1 MSSNQKG
8 SCRAKRCGIVL
19 LVLMSFLFSSQSL
32 GTEKKVQRMPPPRK
46 TDTDFQRLL
55 PKKAPTSDIILIGK
69 ALCSLKRTVDLP
81 FKGTITALEVQAGQ
95 AVNKGDVLAR
105 YRLTPEIVLS
115 LRRETMP
122 SGVKRLEEEG
132 ALTAPITG
140 HVVWVHPEIRQGAR
154 LGPMNRVFEVGVMDP
169 MRLSAHVYEEEAL
182 RLDLG
187 DKGIVRPESL
197 PGWKFKAQVSRISWS
212 PLSLDPLQ
220 PSYYE
225 VEFTVKNPGLILREG
240 LRVIIHLFKPVSR
253 KTHGPA
259 AGDSGGSSTSQ

>member
-1 MSSNQKG
+1 M
-8 SCRAKRCGIVL
+8 
-19 LVLMSFLFSSQSL
+19 LVALMTLFSSPSL
-32 GTEKKVQRMPPPRK
+32 SAEKRVQRMPPPRK
-46 TDTDFQRLL
+46 TGKDFQRLL
-55 PKKAPTSDIILIGK
+55 PKKAPSSDIVLIGK

-81 FKGTITALEVQAGQ
+81 FQATITALEVQSGQ

-105 YRLTPEIVLS
+105 YRLTPESLLS
-115 LRRETMP
+115 ISRKTMP
-122 SGVKRLEEEG
+122 SGVKRLKEEG

-140 HVVWVHPEIRQGAR
+140 RVVWVHPEIRPGAR
-154 LGPMNRVFEVGVMDP
+154 IGPTNRVFEVGVMDP
-169 MRLSAHVYEEEAL
+169 MRLSAYVYEEEAL

-187 DKGIVRPESL
+187 DKGIARPESL

-225 VEFTVKNPGLILREG
+225 VEFTVKNPDLILREG

-253 KTHGPA
+253 KAHGSA